1 MSREQFACVYSSTL
15 LTDPFLHTYYSIGDD
30 PKSSLFHRGGLLPW
44 LENKLAEMG
53 LEVYHQNF
61 TAEKPVSF
69 SSEVGIM

>member
-1 MSREQFACVYSSTL
+1 MSREQLACVYSSTL
-15 LTDPFLHTYYSIGDD
+15 LTEPFFHIFFSILDN
-30 PKSSLFHRGGLLPW
+30 PRFSLFHRGGVLPW

-69 SSEVGIM
+69 SFEVGIM